1 MASRIRLVPEKTQA
15 LPLDLDHDSGL
26 AHWIGTGFLK
36 RFRGLRL
43 SKKCYT
49 VTSAKTVSLE
59 SKRSPIGDERTVL
72 HSPNTWKRPRI
83 ANHLAGIL
91 ARVGRIDEWH

>member
-1 MASRIRLVPEKTQA
+1 MASRIRLVPETTQA
-15 LPLDLDHDSGL
+15 LPLDSDHDSGL